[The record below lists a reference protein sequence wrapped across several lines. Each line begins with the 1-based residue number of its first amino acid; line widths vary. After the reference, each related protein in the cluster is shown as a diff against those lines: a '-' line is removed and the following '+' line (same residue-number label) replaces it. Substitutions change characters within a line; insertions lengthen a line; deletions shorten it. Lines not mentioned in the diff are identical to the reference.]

1 MALSLVPAAAAA
13 ELGGAASGLRDAAEE
28 AVQQAR
34 EAQYVAADWKFGEEG
49 VKSGSIAGGDLVIAD
64 QSGNGNDLKMQTYG
78 AGDWE
83 DYLSFSPDSMTGG
96 GSMVFD
102 GDSAG
107 KTGADFITV
116 DGAAINSEE
125 FRDGYTLEFI
135 YYFPE
140 DWTAADQ
147 WMSLMGR
154 QGSGGGNPEAEQG
167 TMYASISNCKEI
179 QFITGNAGGSHYMSS
194 AAWSVTM
201 DEGGVWYHI
210 AIVSDGHEI
219 ATYVNG
225 CEAFRD
231 YVEHPLVR
239 RLYLTDVGFFPC
251 AQDHYRERKDGI
263 EEYILIYCTEG
274 KGVIRVEGR
283 EYHLGPNQAFCIPRW
298 RGHRYWACG
307 EEPWSILWVHFKG
320 EDTAFYPLDEE
331 RIVSFSGIHEENR
344 MMFLFD
350 LLFRALEGDYTLGNF
365 IYLSQVLSLIL
376 GELYQRERKGGGE
389 GSRRVTD
396 IVRYMVRHLGEPL
409 TLEQLAQEF
418 DLSKSGLHAL
428 FQKHTGRSPMDFFL
442 RLKMKE
448 ACKMLRSTS
457 LRVYEVAQRLG
468 YQDPYYFSRIF
479 RKVVGISPKEYQN
492 SEYFHY
498 QE

>member
-1 MALSLVPAAAAA
+1 M
-13 ELGGAASGLRDAAEE
+13 
-28 AVQQAR
+28 
-34 EAQYVAADWKFGEEG
+34 
-49 VKSGSIAGGDLVIAD
+49 
-64 QSGNGNDLKMQTYG
+64 
-78 AGDWE
+78 
-83 DYLSFSPDSMTGG
+83 
-96 GSMVFD
+96 
-102 GDSAG
+102 
-107 KTGADFITV
+107 
-116 DGAAINSEE
+116 
-125 FRDGYTLEFI
+125 
-135 YYFPE
+135 
-140 DWTAADQ
+140 
-147 WMSLMGR
+147 
-154 QGSGGGNPEAEQG
+154 
-167 TMYASISNCKEI
+167 
-179 QFITGNAGGSHYMSS
+179 
-194 AAWSVTM
+194 
-201 DEGGVWYHI
+201 
-210 AIVSDGHEI
+210 
-219 ATYVNG
+219 
-225 CEAFRD
+225 
-231 YVEHPLVR
+231 VR

-307 EEPWSILWVHFKG
+307 GEPWSILWVHFKG

-331 RIVSFSGIHEENR
+331 RLVSFSGIHEENR

-376 GELYQRERKGGGE
+376 GELYQRERKGSGE